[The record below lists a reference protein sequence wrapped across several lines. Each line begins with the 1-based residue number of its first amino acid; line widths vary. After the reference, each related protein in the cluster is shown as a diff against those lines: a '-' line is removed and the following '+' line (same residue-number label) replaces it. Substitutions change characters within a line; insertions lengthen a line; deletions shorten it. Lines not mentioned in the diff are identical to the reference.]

1 MTRRSATPFRML
13 VALAFSM
20 AFVYAAP
27 GFAQTSDEDARR
39 HFEAGEAYFKT
50 SDYDGALREFN
61 QAYQLAEPA
70 KRPAILL
77 SVASVHERMGNLPKT
92 VETLEKWLAE
102 APVDHRERATVELR
116 IQNLK
121 RRIAEQPAPAA
132 SSSTTAAPASPTT
145 TTSSAPLPP
154 APAPEPNRMPA
165 YLSWGVGGAAAVGAV
180 VTGLLAKS
188 KYDDADSGCA
198 KTPEG
203 CSDSEVSAIKSM
215 ALVST
220 ILTGV
225 AVVGGGLGTYLYLS
239 ADSPSQERASGVVPR
254 IRAGMTHRGGG
265 FEATWRF

>member
-1 MTRRSATPFRML
+1 MTRRSAAPLRML
-13 VALAFSM
+13 VAFCFSI
-20 AFVYAAP
+20 AVVNAAP

-77 SVASVHERMGNLPKT
+77 SIASVYERMGNLPKT

-102 APVDHRERATVELR
+102 APADHRERATVELR

-121 RRIAEQPAPAA
+121 KRIAEQPPPAA
-132 SSSTTAAPASPTT
+132 SSSTAAAAVSPTA
-145 TTSSAPLPP
+145 TTSSTPP
-154 APAPEPNRMPA
+154 PPPAPEPNRMPA
-165 YLSWGVGGAAAVGAV
+165 YLSWGIGGAAAVGAA

-188 KYDDADSGCA
+188 KYDDAESGCA

-203 CSDSEVSAIKSM
+203 CSDSEVSPIKSM

-239 ADSPSQERASGVVPR
+239 AGEPQQERATGVVPR
-254 IRAGMTHRGGG
+254 LSAGMTHRGGG